1 MANVSLR
8 NLTRIYPGKD
18 GRDRTAV
25 NNLNLEIQARE
36 FVVLTGP
43 AHCGISSIVRMI
55 AGLDDVSEGDV
66 FIGDRRANDLLPK
79 DRDVAMVSHDYA
91 PYPRMSI
98 CENISFGLKRRKF
111 PSAEIKKRVQ
121 AAAEIVGLEE
131 VLESKPQSLSSAQ
144 RQCVAL
150 ARAVALQPKVF
161 LFDEPL
167 ANLEAKMRG
176 EMRNQIAKL
185 HQRLQATMI
194 YATHDP
200 IEAMAL
206 GGRIVVINEGA
217 IQQDGTALSLYD
229 EPANSFVAE
238 FLGPSFNLVQG
249 TLKQDRDS
257 LVFSERDDGT
267 IEVRWPM
274 SEFREARD
282 LVGKPV
288 LLGIRPEDIT
298 AAQSSKAEGSSG
310 SFPAIVELVEVIGA
324 EENIHLQTGAHRL
337 VCRTGRSV
345 DQREV
350 GHRLQFELNVQKVC
364 LFDPISRLRVK

>member
-1 MANVSLR
+1 
-8 NLTRIYPGKD
+8 
-18 GRDRTAV
+18 
-25 NNLNLEIQARE
+25 LNLEIQDHE

-55 AGLDDVSEGDV
+55 AGLDPVSKGDV
-66 FIGDRRANDLLPK
+66 FIGDRRANDLPPK

-91 PYPRMSI
+91 PYPRMSVY
-98 CENISFGLKRRKF
+98 ENISFGLKRRKF

-144 RQCVAL
+144 RQYVAL

-167 ANLEAKMRG
+167 ANLEAKTHG

-185 HQRLQATMI
+185 HQRLPATMI

-206 GGRIVVINEGA
+206 GGRMVVVNQGA
-217 IQQDGTALSLYD
+217 IQQDGTPLSLYD
-229 EPANSFVAE
+229 EPDNTFVAE
-238 FLGPSFNLVQG
+238 FLSPSFNLVQG

-267 IEVRWPM
+267 IELRWPS
-274 SEFREARD
+274 SEFSETRD

-288 LLGIRPEDIT
+288 LLGIRPEAIKV
-298 AAQSSKAEGSSG
+298 AQSSKAD
-310 SFPAIVELVEVIGA
+310 
-324 EENIHLQTGAHRL
+324 R
-337 VCRTGRSV
+337 
-345 DQREV
+345 
-350 GHRLQFELNVQKVC
+350 
-364 LFDPISRLRVK
+364 